1 MYVDG
6 GYVERTVQTCFL
18 LPIFPLLYF
27 VALYNRRGQRA
38 GAVWKSSLKKSIYGS
53 TKGSWSEIF
62 PCGGNPDYYSIS
74 SFKKGHSDGWY
85 LPSVWCT
92 LPLCS
97 SFAPSMT
104 ACQPSSP
111 QTTPEWWLRC
121 DSAEHTKLFGAF
133 LSVEI
138 NPQWVPWAD
147 LLSQC
152 LPVS

>member
-1 MYVDG
+1 MSWTLAKPRYIENICTKSCMYVCRWWVRGKNCANVFSAPD
-6 GYVERTVQTCFL
+6 
-18 LPIFPLLYF
+18 LPF
-27 VALYNRRGQRA
+27 ALYNRRGQRA

-85 LPSVWCT
+85 LPSLWCT

-138 NPQWVPWAD
+138 NP
-147 LLSQC
+147 
-152 LPVS
+152 